1 MTFRLATIDAQPALV
16 DDEGGWHCV
25 SRVGGALAHLRTNE
39 LLARS
44 AELHTVSAALVPAE
58 AEGRFDAALD
68 AGRVGPPVPEPRAVF
83 GIGLNYSTHAA
94 ESGMELPST
103 PLVFNK
109 FPTCIVGPR
118 ADVALNCT
126 AGDYEVELVVAIG
139 TGGRDIPPGDAW
151 AHVAGV
157 TIGQDISDRALQFAT
172 KPPQFD
178 LGKSRDTFGPIG
190 PMLVSLDC
198 LPDHADLA
206 IACTVS
212 GEQRQSDRTS
222 HLIFDVPALVS
233 YLSGIL
239 TLRPGDLIFTGTPE
253 GVGAT
258 TGNFLK
264 PGDVITSTIEG
275 IGAIVNRCV
284 ER

>member
-1 MTFRLATIDAQPALV
+1 MTYRLATIDAQPALV
-16 DDEGGWHCV
+16 DAEGGWHSLV
-25 SRVGGALAHLRTNE
+25 GVGGDLAHLSVNE

-44 AELHTVSAALVPAE
+44 AELHAVSAALVPAR
-58 AEGRFDAALD
+58 ADGRFDEALD
-68 AGRVGPPVPEPRAVF
+68 AGRVGPPVPQPRAVF
-83 GIGLNYSTHAA
+83 GVGLNYSTHAA

-118 ADVALNCT
+118 ADVALNCD

-139 TGGRDIPPGDAW
+139 TGGRDIAPGDAW
-151 AHVAGV
+151 VHVAGV

-190 PMLVSLDC
+190 PVLVSVDC
-198 LPDHADLA
+198 LPDRSDLA
-206 IACTVS
+206 LTCAIN

-222 HLIFDVPALVS
+222 HMIFDVPALVS
-233 YLSGIL
+233 YLSRIL

-258 TGNFLK
+258 TRSFLV

-275 IGAIVNRCV
+275 IGTLVNRCV